1 MGRLPS
7 RGFSL
12 VEMAIVLTIFGLVL
26 AFGVPAYQSF
36 NRTQQLKGGT
46 QNLAGQFRLMR
57 ETAIGTG
64 ASQIMHLNYQYL
76 WNGQLSDYHIHNGI
90 NPGALF
96 SLPKGITYYS
106 FTTSIWQANADGTWQ
121 ASGTIVLQDSKG
133 VRDTLSV
140 LGSGLVLTQ

>member
-64 ASQIMHLNYQYL
+64 SPQIMHLNYQYL
-76 WNGQLSDYHIHNGI
+76 WNGQLSDYHIHNAV

-121 ASGTIVLQDSKG
+121 NSGTIVLQDSKG
-133 VRDTLSV
+133 VRDTMSV
-140 LGSGLVLTQ
+140 LGSGLVLIR